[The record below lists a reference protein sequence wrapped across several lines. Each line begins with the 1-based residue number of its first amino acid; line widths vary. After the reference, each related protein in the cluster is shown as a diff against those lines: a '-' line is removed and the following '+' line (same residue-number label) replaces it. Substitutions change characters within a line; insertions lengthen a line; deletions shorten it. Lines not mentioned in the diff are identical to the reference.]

1 VADAERAAAAP
12 SAQSASGAV
21 AGHASFLVYR
31 GGRYAWIA
39 LGLCAIST
47 LLYVIHDPVEGK
59 TGSTWLGYTLGTIG
73 AGLIAWLAWLGVRKR
88 QVATARAPMQAW
100 VSAHVYLGLA
110 LVVVGTLHAGFQM
123 GWNVH
128 TLAYVLMLLVIASG
142 IYGVAAYSVLPARIT
157 ATRNQMEFRA
167 MVEQVHELNETLLS
181 LADRI
186 DAETHSMMARSV
198 SRAQIGGSAW
208 QQLTGRY
215 PKLGDTSALD
225 SFFSTKKVELET
237 TTQMMRQPSTGSF
250 DAESTVVMI
259 AGRIFARRGGENE
272 AETLQKVLQTQS
284 KRNAML
290 ERVNRDITLRARLNV
305 WLYVHVPLTVG
316 LLVALFAHV
325 LSVFLYW

>member
-1 VADAERAAAAP
+1 M
-12 SAQSASGAV
+12 
-21 AGHASFLVYR
+21 
-31 GGRYAWIA
+31 
-39 LGLCAIST
+39 
-47 LLYVIHDPVEGK
+47 
-59 TGSTWLGYTLGTIG
+59 
-73 AGLIAWLAWLGVRKR
+73 LARW
-88 QVATARAPMQAW
+88 
-100 VSAHVYLGLA
+100 
-110 LVVVGTLHAGFQM
+110 
-123 GWNVH
+123 
-128 TLAYVLMLLVIASG
+128 
-142 IYGVAAYSVLPARIT
+142 
-157 ATRNQMEFRA
+157 
-167 MVEQVHELNETLLS
+167 
-181 LADRI
+181 
-186 DAETHSMMARSV
+186 V
-198 SRAQIGGSAW
+198 SRAQSGGAAG
-208 QQLTGRY
+208 QQLPGGY

-272 AETLQKVLQTQS
+272 AETLQKVLQTLS